1 MTSKKREAEIE
12 ALNKKHEAFNIE
24 LEALLEKYDAEIQQT
39 YDGGTLIFNNMN
51 QGDRDIYL

>member
-1 MTSKKREAEIE
+1 MTSKRREAELA
-12 ALNKKHEAFNIE
+12 ALDKKYDAFNEE
-24 LEALLEKYDAEIQQT
+24 LNALLEKYDAEIQQT